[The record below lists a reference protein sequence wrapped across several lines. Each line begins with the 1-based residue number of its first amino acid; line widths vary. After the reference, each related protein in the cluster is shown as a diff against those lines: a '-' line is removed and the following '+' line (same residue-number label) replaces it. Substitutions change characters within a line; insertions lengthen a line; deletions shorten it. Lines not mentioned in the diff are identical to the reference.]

1 MFVKLKL
8 TEIQA
13 KLDQNVG
20 VGRQCIICGQKVMST
35 LLESHVLTFVNWD
48 KIAVI
53 NHLFKCHP
61 CHLTIDIFMAWIN
74 SF

>member
-1 MFVKLKL
+1 
-8 TEIQA
+8 
-13 KLDQNVG
+13 
-20 VGRQCIICGQKVMST
+20 MST
-35 LLESHVLTFVNWD
+35 LLESHVLTFVDWD

-61 CHLTIDIFMAWIN
+61 CHLTIGIFMAWIN